1 MLQSFVVTGGGQ
13 GVGRAVVERLLRD
26 GHGVAVLE
34 LDAKSLGWAN
44 TGHRYS
50 HRLAV
55 VEGDAADETAAER
68 AADAADRIAPLTGWV
83 NNAAVFRDAFLHE
96 DPRSALALIESNLAP
111 AVIGTA
117 VAARRLLGSGR
128 SGSIVNISSHQAQRP
143 VAGSVPYATAKAAI
157 EGLTRAASVDYG
169 RYGIRVNAVALG
181 SIATERFAEA
191 LEALDEFAREDLRL
205 AVAAAHPLDR
215 IGSPDEVAAVVAHLL
230 SDEASFVT
238 GTVIPVDGGRSAF
251 GRDPDEKWPQP

>member
-34 LDAKSLGWAN
+34 LDAETLGWATN
-44 TGHRYS
+44 GHRYS
-50 HRLAV
+50 HRLSV
-55 VEGDAADETAAER
+55 VEGDAAEEAAAER
-68 AADAADRIAPLTGWV
+68 AADAADKIAPLSGWV

-111 AVIGTA
+111 AVVGTA
-117 VAARRLLGSGR
+117 VAVRRLIAAGR
-128 SGSIVNISSHQAQRP
+128 TGSIVNISSHQAQRP
-143 VAGSVPYATAKAAI
+143 VAGAVPYATAKAAI

-169 RYGIRVNAVALG
+169 RYGIRVNAVAVG
-181 SIATERFAEA
+181 SIATERFESD
-191 LEALDEFAREDLRL
+191 LEALDESAREDLRL

-215 IGSPDEVAAVVAHLL
+215 LGTPEEVAAVVAVLL

-238 GTVIPVDGGRSAF
+238 GTVIPVDGGRSVF
-251 GRDPDEKWPQP
+251 GRDPEEKWPQS